1 MGCFASGRTTSFN
14 TSIRR
19 WARVAEEEEVED
31 DLALGGGGAL
41 NQNQGWRHF
50 PAA

>member
-1 MGCFASGRTTSFN
+1 M
-14 TSIRR
+14 
-19 WARVAEEEEVED
+19 AEEEEVED
-31 DLALGGGGAL
+31 DLALGGGAL